1 MKNATS
7 SLGSA
12 RPSDY
17 ELSSSSSSSSSHLF
31 SDSDI
36 ENITKEEKEEEE
48 EKEESID
55 DNFLYEEFM
64 VPSEVIVPS
73 EVASVPKIPEIIKSH
88 HQHEPSTSTDSVCCW
103 SFWDRFAIIHRTLDT
118 TRATAATAATNNSE
132 IMSGNFVMWNILN
145 DNNNGS
151 TTSNV

>member
-17 ELSSSSSSSSSHLF
+17 ELSSSSSSHLF

-48 EKEESID
+48 EQESIA
-55 DNFLYEEFM
+55 DNSLYEEFM
-64 VPSEVIVPS
+64 VPNEVIVPS
-73 EVASVPKIPEIIKSH
+73 EVPSEPKIPEIVKSH
-88 HQHEPSTSTDSVCCW
+88 H
-103 SFWDRFAIIHRTLDT
+103 
-118 TRATAATAATNNSE
+118 
-132 IMSGNFVMWNILN
+132 
-145 DNNNGS
+145 
-151 TTSNV
+151 